1 MNPAECRAMAQAAR
15 YRAMAYRCEAIAYN
29 AIGKPEMAAHAE
41 AMADSQHDLATQ
53 WDEMA
58 KEAA

>member
-1 MNPAECRAMAQAAR
+1 MNPTECNAMAQAAR
-15 YRAMAYRCEAIAYN
+15 YRAMAYRCEAIAYT
-29 AIGKPEMAAHAE
+29 AIGNTRMAAHAE
-41 AMADSQHDLATQ
+41 SMAAKHADEAHE